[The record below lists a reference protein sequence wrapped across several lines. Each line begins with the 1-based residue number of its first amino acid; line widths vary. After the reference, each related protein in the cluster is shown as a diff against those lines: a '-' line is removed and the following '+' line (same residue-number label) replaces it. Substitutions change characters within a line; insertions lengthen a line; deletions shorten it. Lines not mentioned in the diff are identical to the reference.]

1 MKAYTVSDKEKLG
14 NVVVYIANHVPDLS
28 KTKLLKLLYC
38 MEEYSVKRFHTPF
51 LGLPF
56 EVWQA
61 GPVVKDVFIDL
72 SETPVLL
79 DGFVKKEV
87 KDGNTYI
94 SAIKLTQNKFI
105 EYTCG
110 NIRIKFID
118 KLLKERRKIW
128 EYDSKAV
135 GEFNP
140 CQGVF
145 MV

>member
-1 MKAYTVSDKEKLG
+1 MLKSVVIDMKAYTVSDKEKLG

-28 KTKLLKLLYC
+28 KTKLLKLLYF

-87 KDGNTYI
+87 K
-94 SAIKLTQNKFI
+94 
-105 EYTCG
+105 
-110 NIRIKFID
+110 
-118 KLLKERRKIW
+118 
-128 EYDSKAV
+128 
-135 GEFNP
+135 
-140 CQGVF
+140 
-145 MV
+145 

>member
-1 MKAYTVSDKEKLG
+1 MRICFLGVFCLSLRMLKSVVIDMKAYTVSDKEKLG

-28 KTKLLKLLYC
+28 KTKLLKLLYF

-87 KDGNTYI
+87 K
-94 SAIKLTQNKFI
+94 
-105 EYTCG
+105 
-110 NIRIKFID
+110 
-118 KLLKERRKIW
+118 
-128 EYDSKAV
+128 
-135 GEFNP
+135 
-140 CQGVF
+140 
-145 MV
+145 

>member
-28 KTKLLKLLYC
+28 KTKLLKLLYF

-94 SAIKLTQNKFI
+94 SAIKEFCDD
-105 EYTCG
+105 ECDGRYA
-110 NIRIKFID
+110 
-118 KLLKERRKIW
+118 EKIW

>member
-28 KTKLLKLLYC
+28 KTKLLKLLYF

-94 SAIKLTQNKFI
+94 SAIKEFCDD
-105 EYTCG
+105 ECDGRYA
-110 NIRIKFID
+110 
-118 KLLKERRKIW
+118 EKIW
-128 EYDSKAV
+128 EYDSKAA